1 MDEAPK
7 DRHECDDF
15 EGAEAMTSRFAV
27 LGAGLMGRL
36 MALSLKRLGYPV
48 DLYDQGG
55 PDGASSA
62 AYAAAAMLSPLA
74 ESLDAEPLVVALG
87 QASLRLWP
95 GIIKT
100 LPAPVFFQ
108 QEGTLVLWH
117 PQDRDQAVQ
126 FDERLTRCQ
135 KTGMFDEP
143 HRTLTAVEIETLEP
157 QLGKRFSRAL
167 WLPLEGQLD
176 NRMLLKALYSGLL
189 EAGVEVHFETA
200 MTPAAVTADWVID
213 CRGLG
218 SKPDWSEIRGVR
230 GEVLRVLSREVALTR
245 PIRLLHPRYPLYIA
259 PKPEG
264 HYVVGATQIETEDT
278 SPTSVRSALEL
289 LSALYSIHPA
299 FGEARVLEMVSQ
311 CRPALP
317 HHLPE
322 IRWSGGRVIEING
335 LYRHGYL
342 VAPAVLEAGLDL
354 IKRLLDAPIG
364 EDWQAQQPWS
374 SIYHLKEAA

>member
-1 MDEAPK
+1 
-7 DRHECDDF
+7 
-15 EGAEAMTSRFAV
+15 MTSRFAV

-36 MALSLKRLGYPV
+36 MALSLRRLGYRV
-48 DLYDQGG
+48 DLYDHSG
-55 PDGASSA
+55 PEGATSA

-74 ESLDAEPLVVALG
+74 ESLDAEPLVIALG

-117 PQDRDQAVQ
+117 PQDRDQAVH
-126 FDERLTRCQ
+126 FDERLSRRHQ
-135 KTGMFDEP
+135 AGWFDEP
-143 HRTLTAVEIETLEP
+143 HQTLCAEEIEILEP
-157 QLGKRFSRAL
+157 HLGQRFQRAL

-176 NRMLLKALYSGLL
+176 NRMLIKALYSGLV
-189 EAGVEVHFETA
+189 EAGVELHWETA
-200 MTPAAVTADWVID
+200 MTPAAARADWVID

-218 SKPDWSEIRGVR
+218 AKPDWSQVRGVR
-230 GEVLRVLSREVALTR
+230 GEVLRVHSREVTLTR

-322 IRWSGGRVIEING
+322 IRWKGGRVIEING

-342 VAPAVLEAGLDL
+342 MAPAVLEAGLHL
-354 IKRLLDAPIG
+354 IKRLLESPIG
-364 EDWQAQQPWS
+364 DDWQDQQPWP